1 MTLHNPW
8 TIVRQYYLIDRVLD
22 ILGCK
27 PTLEQ
32 RIERQMAPL
41 RSLTLGT
48 KFELNDRLL
57 RLEARSDQMDAYY
70 MKVLGSALK
79 QHVDSR
85 LDLQDSKLAN
95 LEAKAFRGFQQNDEA
110 LRQTREALARNDA
123 ELAKTNSRISQIL
136 ANLRKLG
143 ESNS

>member
-8 TIVRQYYLIDRVLD
+8 TIVRQYYLVDRILD
-22 ILGCK
+22 IFGCK

-32 RIERQMAPL
+32 RLTAQVTSL
-41 RSLTLGT
+41 RNMTTMSLV
-48 KFELNDRLL
+48 EAQQRL
-57 RLEARSDQMDAYY
+57 RILESKSDAMDAYY

-79 QHVDSR
+79 QHVDAR

-95 LEAKAFRGFQQNDEA
+95 LEAKSFRGFQQNDEA
-110 LRQTREALARNDA
+110 LRQTREALDRNSA
-123 ELAKTNSRISQIL
+123 ELARTNSRISSIL

-143 ESNS
+143 EGNS